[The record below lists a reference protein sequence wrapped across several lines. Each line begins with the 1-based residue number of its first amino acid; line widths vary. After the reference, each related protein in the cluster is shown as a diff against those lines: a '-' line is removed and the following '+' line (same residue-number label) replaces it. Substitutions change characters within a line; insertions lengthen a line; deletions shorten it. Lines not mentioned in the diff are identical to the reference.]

1 MRNRAI
7 EKGLESGVPEMGN
20 DGKTRGRGND

>member
-1 MRNRAI
+1 MRNSAI
-7 EKGLESGVPEMGN
+7 EKGFGSGVSEMGN